1 MTIPEG
7 AVRQDQS
14 VDIYLAVLR
23 DDKDRPKLTGDLF
36 STSQNNLH
44 NWSTPTLVDKLNWKI
59 ENNFEH
65 HSFCLINKMMRKFRK
80 VLSTVLIIERKKI
93 NHTKEHI

>member
-23 DDKDRPKLTGDLF
+23 DDKDRPKLTGFIFF
-36 STSQNNLH
+36 S
-44 NWSTPTLVDKLNWKI
+44 
-59 ENNFEH
+59 
-65 HSFCLINKMMRKFRK
+65 
-80 VLSTVLIIERKKI
+80 
-93 NHTKEHI
+93 